1 MDHSRGDNEV
11 MSTDTITEMT
21 GNDPWDFI
29 ADHSFG
35 RLALTIL
42 GQPEIFPINY
52 ALAGRTIVFRT
63 AEGTKLMGVLL
74 DSRVAFEVDEVSA
87 DSATSV
93 VVKGVARKIETEAEL
108 EELDLA
114 DLHSWVPT
122 MKYNVVVIDVSE
134 ISGRRF
140 RFGPEPDLTPVM

>member
-1 MDHSRGDNEV
+1 MDTTAS
-11 MSTDTITEMT
+11 TEMT
-21 GNDPWDFI
+21 GNEPWDFV
-29 ADHSFG
+29 ADHTFG
-35 RLALTIL
+35 RLALTVL
-42 GQPEIFPINY
+42 GQPEIFPVNY
-52 ALAGRTIVFRT
+52 ALAGRRIVFRT

-74 DSRVAFEVDEVSA
+74 DSHVAFEVDEVTGEGAS
-87 DSATSV
+87 SV
-93 VVKGVARKIETEAEL
+93 VLKGTARKIETQAEA

-122 MKYNVVVIDVSE
+122 LKYNLVVIDVSE